1 MRRKSNCTGL
11 KTFCLADT
19 KSKQKSND
27 IRDLG
32 TIYARQNNKFHELC
46 FTATKQVK
54 KMNGK
59 STVRLNSGTNNDRV
73 LMSK

>member
-32 TIYARQNNKFHELC
+32 TIYAWQNNKFHELC
-46 FTATKQVK
+46 FTATKK
-54 KMNGK
+54 
-59 STVRLNSGTNNDRV
+59 
-73 LMSK
+73 